1 LLEIHCWDGESS
13 PELKKDMALLGAHMP
28 YRQAQEVFKRFRPY
42 APSHMT
48 FRNAANEIGETAQT
62 LSIRALKPNA
72 NKTHLSFQ
80 VDGGRINT
88 LEGWRETK
96 TAIVENG
103 NDLVQVTKIESHI
116 PFMNKFCEYIKWH
129 GYNTEIVEKAL
140 LSDGALWIGDDFL
153 RIFPEIIHILDYYH
167 LVEHFYTAAK
177 IVLATEAIEITKPW
191 VDSFIDL
198 CFENKIATL
207 ILKIQNLQQIMPVKS
222 ASHEALRLLL
232 NYVKTNKSK
241 ILYGEYKERN
251 LPIGS
256 GKIEA
261 TVKQQNNHRMK
272 AGSIRWDTAN
282 ANRILALRTAIFND
296 QYNEIKIA

>member
-1 LLEIHCWDGESS
+1 
-13 PELKKDMALLGAHMP
+13 MP
-28 YRQAQEVFKRFRPY
+28 YRQAQEVLKRFRPY

-48 FRNAANEIGETAQT
+48 FRKAANEVGEKAQT
-62 LSIRALKPNA
+62 LSVRALKPNV

-103 NDLVQVTKIESHI
+103 QDLVQVTKIESHI
-116 PFMNKFCEYIKWH
+116 PFMDQFCGYIKRH

-167 LVEHFYTAAK
+167 LVEHFYDTAK
-177 IVLATEAIEITKPW
+177 IVLSTEAIEITKPW
-191 VDSFIDL
+191 VDSLIDL
-198 CFENKIATL
+198 CFENKISTL
-207 ILKIQNLQQIMPVKS
+207 ILKIQNLQQSMPVKA
-222 ASHEALRLLL
+222 ASYEALRLLL

-241 ILYGEYKERN
+241 IMYGEYKERN

-272 AGSIRWDTAN
+272 AASIRWDKTN

-296 QYNEIKIA
+296 QYNEIKVA